1 MSDTG
6 VSYVRLRRFKTST
19 IISLNFPERLS
30 FRSFHG
36 KTGVKLLSL
45 RVNLIYVVL
54 GDSCCGS
61 SPTFDCL
68 VHLSNLFWTPS

>member
-30 FRSFHG
+30 FRNCHG

-61 SPTFDCL
+61 SPTL
-68 VHLSNLFWTPS
+68 VVWYTCPTLCWALS